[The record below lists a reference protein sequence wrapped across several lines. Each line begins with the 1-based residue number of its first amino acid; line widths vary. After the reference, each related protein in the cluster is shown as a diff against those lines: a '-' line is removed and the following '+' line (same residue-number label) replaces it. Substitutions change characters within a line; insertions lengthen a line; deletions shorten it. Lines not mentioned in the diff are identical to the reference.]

1 MWWARTAPYRVGR
14 LRNAPCGL
22 AFFITL
28 YPAKTVEDMARD
40 HLIDLQN
47 AAAEIVASFR
57 HQSQTR

>member
-1 MWWARTAPYRVGR
+1 VPLLDNRRVHGVI
-14 LRNAPCGL
+14 NIIWSKA
-22 AFFITL
+22 
-28 YPAKTVEDMARD
+28 AKTVEDMVQD